1 MTKHYLPKPTGPSAG
16 MTVTSPYVPGED
28 LGELAGV
35 ARMADRYAEL
45 AETTFSPSGRTV
57 LIVRWAQATADHDGF
72 EYLAVEADEMLCYS
86 EAYGS
91 LVADTQQ
98 SIAHWYDE
106 DPA

>member
-1 MTKHYLPKPTGPSAG
+1 M
-16 MTVTSPYVPGED
+16 
-28 LGELAGV
+28 
-35 ARMADRYAEL
+35 
-45 AETTFSPSGRTV
+45 
-57 LIVRWAQATADHDGF
+57 
-72 EYLAVEADEMLCYS
+72 AVEADEMLCYS